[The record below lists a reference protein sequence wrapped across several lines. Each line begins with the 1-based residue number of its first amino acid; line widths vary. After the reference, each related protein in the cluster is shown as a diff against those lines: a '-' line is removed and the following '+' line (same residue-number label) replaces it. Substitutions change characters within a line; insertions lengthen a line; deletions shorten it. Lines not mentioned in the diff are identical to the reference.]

1 MSFYRKYELQRL
13 IADGEAKTFRAIES
27 ATGRIVFL
35 HLFNAGG
42 MALLASLKAK
52 LVAASGKPVPPLL
65 EIGAF
70 AGSQYAVTESSEP
83 FSSLREWVDRQPEAL
98 HAASPAPPGPPPTK
112 PAPRPPTPPA
122 ASQPPGLLDEEP
134 GEFTRLFPSSAPLEK
149 PALCARPPV
158 AADPR
163 GLLDDEPG
171 EFTRQ
176 FPSSEPLEKPALC
189 ARPPVA
195 ADPPGLLDDEP
206 GEFTRQFPSSEPLE
220 KPALC
225 ARPPVANDPPGLLDD
240 AAGEFHQMLP
250 PSRPS
255 GTTPATS
262 AEEEIGD
269 FTRAFGAVPPKAVER
284 AKPPAR
290 LPPKPPGPPP
300 APPRRDV
307 PAPPRRE
314 VPPPPSPSVE
324 WASSALA
331 GRADD
336 TGEFTKLF
344 GSGLSGQAI
353 DIAGEQAKA
362 ARTTVNENRPFQ
374 KAGEFTRIFGPEMG
388 GEASAGPPPAAPF
401 SLNTSASGV
410 FGSPADVAKP
420 VKDGPPT
427 HPVSEGGPGEY
438 TKSFGEKPGQRE
450 APKPQEA
457 AKPAVVVPIAAKKPK
472 MHPAAIAGVVAAVLL
487 LLALIVFAVVLSQR
501 SH

>member
-1 MSFYRKYELQRL
+1 MSFYKKYELQRL

-27 ATGRIVFL
+27 ATGRTVFL

-42 MALLASLKAK
+42 MALLANLKAK

-65 EIGAF
+65 EIGEF
-70 AGSQYAVTESSEP
+70 AGSQYAVTESSES

-98 HAASPAPPGPPPTK
+98 LAASPAPPGPPPPK
-112 PAPRPPTPPA
+112 PAPRPPAPP
-122 ASQPPGLLDEEP
+122 ASQPP
-134 GEFTRLFPSSAPLEK
+134 
-149 PALCARPPV
+149 
-158 AADPR
+158 

-176 FPSSEPLEKPALC
+176 FPSSGPLEKPALCAGPPVAADPPGLLDDEPGEFTRQFPLSAPLEKPALC

-195 ADPPGLLDDEP
+195 ADPPGLLDDA
-206 GEFTRQFPSSEPLE
+206 G
-220 KPALC
+220 
-225 ARPPVANDPPGLLDD
+225 
-240 AAGEFHQMLP
+240 GEFHQVLL

-255 GTTPATS
+255 GTRPATS

-269 FTRAFGAVPPKAVER
+269 FTRAFGAAPPKAVER
-284 AKPPAR
+284 ARPPVR
-290 LPPKPPGPPP
+290 LPPRPPSLPP

-307 PAPPRRE
+307 PAPPRHE
-314 VPPPPSPSVE
+314 VPPPPSPSVD
-324 WASSALA
+324 WASS
-331 GRADD
+331 DD

-344 GSGLSGQAI
+344 GSGLSGRAI

-388 GEASAGPPPAAPF
+388 GEASVGPPPAAPL

-427 HPVSEGGPGEY
+427 QPVSEGEPGEY

-450 APKPQEA
+450 APKPREGG
-457 AKPAVVVPIAAKKPK
+457 KPAVVAPIAAKKPK
-472 MHPAAIAGVVAAVLL
+472 MHPAAIAGVVAAVLV

>member
-1 MSFYRKYELQRL
+1 
-13 IADGEAKTFRAIES
+13 
-27 ATGRIVFL
+27 
-35 HLFNAGG
+35 

-65 EIGAF
+65 EIGEF

-98 HAASPAPPGPPPTK
+98 LAASPAPPGPPPPK
-112 PAPRPPTPPA
+112 PAPRPPGPPA

-134 GEFTRLFPSSAPLEK
+134 GEFTRQFPSSGPLEK
-149 PALCARPPV
+149 PA
-158 AADPR
+158 
-163 GLLDDEPG
+163 
-171 EFTRQ
+171 Q
-176 FPSSEPLEKPALC
+176 H

-195 ADPPGLLDDEP
+195 ADPPGLLDDAAGEFARQFP
-206 GEFTRQFPSSEPLE
+206 SSAPLEKPVQRARLPVAANPPGLLDDAAGEFTRQFPSSAPLE
-220 KPALC
+220 KPAQR
-225 ARPPVANDPPGLLDD
+225 AGPPVAANPPGLLDD

-255 GTTPATS
+255 GTTPATP

-269 FTRAFGAVPPKAVER
+269 FTRAFGAAPPKTPER
-284 AKPPAR
+284 ARPPAR
-290 LPPKPPGPPP
+290 LPKPPGPPP
-300 APPRRDV
+300 APPPRDV
-307 PAPPRRE
+307 PAPPRHE
-314 VPPPPSPSVE
+314 VPPPPSPSVD

-344 GSGLSGQAI
+344 GSGLSGRAI

-362 ARTTVNENRPFQ
+362 ARTSVNENRPFQ

-388 GEASAGPPPAAPF
+388 GEAAAGPPPAAPF

-420 VKDGPPT
+420 VKAAADAPT
-427 HPVSEGGPGEY
+427 QPMSEGEPGEY

-450 APKPQEA
+450 APKPPEA
-457 AKPAVVVPIAAKKPK
+457 GKPAAVVPIAAKKPK
-472 MHPAAIAGVVAAVLL
+472 MHPAAIAGVVAAVLV

>member
-1 MSFYRKYELQRL
+1 MSFYKKYELQRL

-27 ATGRIVFL
+27 ATGRTVFL

-42 MALLASLKAK
+42 MALLANLKAK

-65 EIGAF
+65 EIGEF
-70 AGSQYAVTESSEP
+70 AGSQYAVTESSES

-98 HAASPAPPGPPPTK
+98 LAASPAPPGPPPPK
-112 PAPRPPTPPA
+112 PAPRPPAPP
-122 ASQPPGLLDEEP
+122 ASQPP
-134 GEFTRLFPSSAPLEK
+134 
-149 PALCARPPV
+149 
-158 AADPR
+158 

-176 FPSSEPLEKPALC
+176 FPSSGPLEKPALC
-189 ARPPVA
+189 AGPPVA

-206 GEFTRQFPSSEPLE
+206 GEFTRQFPLSALLE

-225 ARPPVANDPPGLLDD
+225 ARPPVAADPPGLLDD
-240 AAGEFHQMLP
+240 AGGEFHQVLL

-255 GTTPATS
+255 GTRPATS

-269 FTRAFGAVPPKAVER
+269 FTRAFGAAPPKAVER
-284 AKPPAR
+284 ARPPVR
-290 LPPKPPGPPP
+290 LPPRPPSLPP

-307 PAPPRRE
+307 PAPPRHE
-314 VPPPPSPSVE
+314 VPPPPSPSVD
-324 WASSALA
+324 WASS
-331 GRADD
+331 DD

-344 GSGLSGQAI
+344 GSGLSGRAI

-388 GEASAGPPPAAPF
+388 GEASVGPPPAAPL

-427 HPVSEGGPGEY
+427 QPVSEGEPGEY

-450 APKPQEA
+450 APKPREGG
-457 AKPAVVVPIAAKKPK
+457 KPAVVAPIAAKKPK
-472 MHPAAIAGVVAAVLL
+472 MHPAAIAGVVAAVLV